1 MINATALPR
10 ICKQERLVSVVFT
23 CHCNASIIACSN
35 RELKKQRRWWQQKR
49 HKSRLA
55 KQQLCT
61 WITLFCTFLCCHKI
75 TTTQNCLILRF
86 VENMNARQWFSN
98 ILFLKL
104 DTIQSLTIQ
113 LQENSLTLIIW
124 QWWLGIRAMNF
135 ETVWIHFLWN
145 VFATVVVVAP
155 QEQIKNR
162 ISWYMTKPNFT
173 YMYINF
179 LKKCGLG

>member
-10 ICKQERLVSVVFT
+10 ICKQERLVSAVFT

-35 RELKKQRRWWQQKR
+35 RELKKQRQWWQQKR

-86 VENMNARQWFSN
+86 VENMNARQRFSN
-98 ILFLKL
+98 SLFLKVRYYTVL
-104 DTIQSLTIQ
+104 
-113 LQENSLTLIIW
+113 ENSTPAKLINING
-124 QWWLGIRAMNF
+124 QQWLGIRAMNF
-135 ETVWIHFLWN
+135 ETAWKHFLWN

-155 QEQIKNR
+155 QEQIKNG
-162 ISWYMTKPNFT
+162 IPWYVTKPNFT